1 MILGYADRAA
11 NELQV
16 SRLASGI
23 VGIAVM
29 EKFNLNST
37 ALGAAAHAQPERF
50 SGSFGWGAAHAFIA
64 VGIIA
69 ILVAT
74 FRFMGTGWLLDDQAV
89 HSPGILPDLALGVI
103 LALMLVAVSA
113 YLLLTRSS
121 AP

>member
-1 MILGYADRAA
+1 MARPTAPPTSARFSPGFGHCRHCLRLRDR
-11 NELQV
+11 
-16 SRLASGI
+16 G
-23 VGIAVM
+23 
-29 EKFNLNST
+29 FNLNAT
-37 ALGAAAHAQPERF
+37 ALGAAAHPQLERF
-50 SGSFGWGAAHAFIA
+50 SGSGWGAAHAFIA

-69 ILVAT
+69 ILLAT
-74 FRFMGTGWLLDDQAV
+74 FRFMRKGWLLDDQAV

>member
-1 MILGYADRAA
+1 M
-11 NELQV
+11 
-16 SRLASGI
+16 ASGI
-23 VGIAVM
+23 VVIAFGFVV
-29 EKFNLNST
+29 EKLNLNAT
-37 ALGAAAHAQPERF
+37 ALGAAAHPQLERF
-50 SGSFGWGAAHAFIA
+50 SGSGWGAAHAFIA

-69 ILVAT
+69 ILLAT
-74 FRFMGTGWLLDDQAV
+74 FRFMRKGWLLDDQPV